1 MNLKI
6 NRYLYTHF
14 ITEKKDIM
22 RTKIH
27 WVFILIFVFFTLSC
41 VDKSGEMDLNP
52 EIPTGGEPSNGDD
65 DKEPEGGSQPKTFPV
80 FPGDVLA
87 FPGAEGYG
95 RNATGGREGEMYHV
109 TNLNDD
115 GPGSFRDA
123 VSQPNR
129 IIVFDVSGIIKLSSS
144 PIVLRSNQTIL
155 GQTAPGDGIVLYG
168 GRMSASGATNTI
180 VRYLR
185 VRMGANFPS
194 QADAGGI
201 ANGSNVIFDH
211 CSFTWGRDENFSI
224 NGDGKG
230 TPPQDITIQNSI
242 IGHGLQN
249 HSCGGLIQTGITEG
263 ITIFR
268 NLYINNNSRNPK
280 VKGLNQFVN
289 NVVYNWG
296 SGTAYDMGGES
307 EGPSETTIEDNY
319 FIVGLG
325 KNYRGVQQGDGSIV
339 TELSYLNPSRPFSGG
354 NELFRTFWRGNYF
367 DDDKDGILNGR
378 PMDWEKDC
386 SGSPAFLETRSDVH
400 PLILNQTPADRAY
413 EWIIENV
420 GASLPKRDQVDAYLV
435 DELTSLGTK
444 GTIIRNETNTEQFPL
459 GGPGIIQSGT
469 KPLDTD
475 GDGIPDEF
483 EDKWGLDKNDP
494 SDAMK
499 IASNGYTNIENY
511 SFSLEYPDEY
521 K

>member
-1 MNLKI
+1 
-6 NRYLYTHF
+6 
-14 ITEKKDIM
+14 M
-22 RTKIH
+22 RAKFQLS
-27 WVFILIFVFFTLSC
+27 FILIFLALSC
-41 VDKSGEMDLNP
+41 VDKSGEIDLNP
-52 EIPTGGEPSNGDD
+52 KIPIGKEASNEDD
-65 DKEPEGGSQPKTFPV
+65 DNGPKNPQAKAFPV
-80 FPGDVLA
+80 FPGGVLA
-87 FPGAEGYG
+87 FPSAEGYG
-95 RNATGGREGEMYHV
+95 KNAVGGREGEVYHV
-109 TNLNDD
+109 TNLNDS
-115 GPGSFRDA
+115 GQGSFRDA
-123 VSQPNR
+123 ISKPNR

-144 PIVLRSNQTIL
+144 PLVLQSNQTIL
-155 GQTAPGDGIVLYG
+155 GQTAPGDGVVLYG
-168 GRMSASGATNTI
+168 GRLSASGAHNTI
-180 VRYLR
+180 IRYLR
-185 VRMGANFPS
+185 VRMGAGFSS
-194 QADAGGI
+194 QADAAGI
-201 ANGSNVIFDH
+201 ANGSNIIFDH

-230 TPPQDITIQNSI
+230 TPPQNITIQNSI

-296 SGTAYDMGGES
+296 SGTAYDMGGDS

-325 KNYRGVQQGDGSIV
+325 KNYRGVEQGDGSIV
-339 TELSYLNPSRPFSGG
+339 TEISYPNPSRPFSGG
-354 NELFRTFWRGNYF
+354 NNLFRTFWRGNYF
-367 DDDKDGILNGR
+367 DNNKDGTLNGR
-378 PMDWEKDC
+378 PMDWAQDC
-386 SGSPAFLETRSDVH
+386 SGSPTFLDARSDLH
-400 PLILNQTPADRAY
+400 PQILSQTSAERVY
-413 EWIIENV
+413 EWIVENV

-444 GTIIRNETNTEQFPL
+444 GTIIRNETNTGQFPL
-459 GGPGIIQSGT
+459 GGPGTIQTGN

-475 GDGIPDEF
+475 DDGIPDEF
-483 EDKWGLDKNDP
+483 EDKWGLDIKDP

-511 SFSLEYPDEY
+511 VFSLEYPDEY
-521 K
+521 KIN